1 MTDIATATATDTA
14 AAIAHF
20 ERKLRYETDPSDVR
34 WAQLAGENL
43 LLVDSRGDA
52 AWAQGRA
59 AGAVHLPTAQIAARA
74 TAEIAAGTEVIV
86 YCWSPGCNGSTKAAL
101 EFARLGYTVREM
113 IGGFEYWAREG
124 YPVLDDN
131 GPIHRNVDE
140 LTGPRDAINCD
151 C

>member
-1 MTDIATATATDTA
+1 MTETS

-20 ERKLRYETDPSDVR
+20 ERKLRFETDPSDVH
-34 WAQLAGENL
+34 AAMLAGETVV
-43 LLVDSRGDA
+43 LVDSRGDA

-59 AGAVHLPTAQIAARA
+59 AGALHMPTAQVATRAA
-74 TAEIAAGTEVIV
+74 AEIPAGTEVVV

-101 EFARLGYTVREM
+101 EFARLGFTVREM

-124 YPVLDDN
+124 YQVIDDA
-131 GPIHRNVDE
+131 GPIHRGVDE